1 MWALPDCPEW
11 TCPALFLPG
20 RRSTSDLGSFVPAAL
35 PPVLLPSLPARPQSL
50 PIAFSSPPVLRFLP
64 QLISLL
70 PAQLSVPSLPPSLR
84 ASLRRWVGP
93 PSFYPAF
100 YRSGRRQPS

>member
-20 RRSTSDLGSFVPAAL
+20 RKSTSDLGSFVPAAL
-35 PPVLLPSLPARPQSL
+35 PPVLLPSLPARPQSV
-50 PIAFSSPPVLRFLP
+50 PVAFSSPPVLRFLP

-70 PAQLSVPSLPPSLR
+70 PALASASSLRRSLP
-84 ASLRRWVGP
+84 ASLRQQRWVQAP
-93 PSFYPAF
+93 PFYPAF
-100 YRSGRRQPS
+100 